1 MDPTSRLTRA
11 PTSLAQ
17 GTISCNWGVGV
28 LSQGSPGSQGLLL
41 EAQPP
46 RTVEA
51 LDGARQGP
59 GRCQKPEA
67 AGEGEGAS
75 VAEADRAG
83 PYLGSLCEQRPGDT
97 GAPVSP
103 SKMRK
108 IKTKLGDL
116 HKANLIHCKGLFS
129 MIITFLYF

>member
-83 PYLGSLCEQRPGDT
+83 PHLGSLCEQRPGDT
-97 GAPVSP
+97 GAPVSRGRTSRRGWGSLLWLVGAILP
-103 SKMRK
+103 AMEEGGSRA
-108 IKTKLGDL
+108 KT
-116 HKANLIHCKGLFS
+116 
-129 MIITFLYF
+129 